1 MRNVIPKILIIMII
15 TMMFSLV
22 MLMGCIDVSGFLE
35 QEAEHIFQ
43 DNNNT
48 TISEPGVASDS
59 EAGNTSQPLSSSK
72 TTENTPANLSNNTAA
87 ELPVCTPTND
97 DDPYYCITEQAIAKK
112 DLSLCEQI
120 PAYAEQSVRRCIKV
134 LAQTYGKST
143 QWCADNL
150 NIPENID
157 YCKKMIMTGQK
168 F

>member
-1 MRNVIPKILIIMII
+1 MII

-35 QEAEHIFQ
+35 QEAEHVFN
-43 DNNNT
+43 DNDNT

-59 EAGNTSQPLSSSK
+59 EEGSNTSQPLSSSK
-72 TTENTPANLSNNTAA
+72 TAENNTGDTSDNAGD
-87 ELPVCTPTND
+87 ELPVCIPTND
-97 DDPYYCITEQAIAKK
+97 DDPYYCITEEAIAKK
-112 DLSLCEQI
+112 DLLLCEQI
-120 PAYAEQSVRRCIKV
+120 PAHAEQSVKRCIKI

-150 NIPENID
+150 NIPKNID
-157 YCKKMIMTGQK
+157 YCKKMVMTGQK

>member
-1 MRNVIPKILIIMII
+1 MMVTI
-15 TMMFSLV
+15 MFSLV

-43 DNNNT
+43 DNDNT
-48 TISEPGVASDS
+48 TISEPGVTNDS
-59 EAGNTSQPLSSSK
+59 EAGNTSQPLPSSK
-72 TTENTPANLSNNTAA
+72 TTENASANLSDNTAD
-87 ELPVCTPTND
+87 ELPVCISTN

-120 PAYAEQSVRRCIKV
+120 PAYAEQSVKRCIKV
-134 LAQTYGKST
+134 LAQTYGKSI

-150 NIPENID
+150 NITENID